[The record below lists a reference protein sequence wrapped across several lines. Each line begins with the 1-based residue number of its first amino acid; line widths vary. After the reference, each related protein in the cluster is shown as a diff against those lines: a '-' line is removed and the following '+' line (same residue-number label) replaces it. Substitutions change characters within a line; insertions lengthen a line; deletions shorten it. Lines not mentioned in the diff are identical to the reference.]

1 MMNPSPGF
9 DKLQHQTL
17 FFKCL
22 KKYNMPDA
30 VNLPHVTLPD
40 PIPFFLTPA
49 GSHMMTLVCHAV
61 HILHASYTSV
71 SQTAYATVV
80 KCECLMPKMWHKCSH
95 RIHPSALAFPL
106 QLCHWDF
113 PRMTIPQAIYPFSCR

>member
-49 GSHMMTLVCHAV
+49 GSHMLTLVCHAV

-71 SQTAYATVV
+71 SQTACATVV
-80 KCECLMPKMWHKCSH
+80 KCECLMPKMWHN
-95 RIHPSALAFPL
+95 ALTESIL
-106 QLCHWDF
+106 LHLLS
-113 PRMTIPQAIYPFSCR
+113 PFSYAFGISLA